1 MVIIQNGELCDGSE
15 QGHIKSLLITKYVN
29 ITKIQIVNAIWY
41 VEIRSQ
47 ISNLQTGFIVIWQ
60 PLLFIEQIKRD
71 GVPFISL
78 STMSSTII
86 ALFIS

>member
-15 QGHIKSLLITKYVN
+15 HGHIKSLLITKYVN

-60 PLLFIEQIKRD
+60 SLLFIEQIKRV
-71 GVPFISL
+71 GVPGY
-78 STMSSTII
+78 
-86 ALFIS
+86 